1 MSDADPGFAA
11 LWREFAQR
19 VEGLSSL
26 VLGEGTPNGDAQR
39 AAGLRYLTRFLAAGL
54 RLCIEADDA
63 DHPVFARMIDNAMSW
78 GLDNPDCNYSWARVP
93 SMR

>member
-39 AAGLRYLTRFLAAGL
+39 AAGCATSRVSSPRACGCASRPTTPITRCSRA
-54 RLCIEADDA
+54 
-63 DHPVFARMIDNAMSW
+63 
-78 GLDNPDCNYSWARVP
+78 
-93 SMR
+93 